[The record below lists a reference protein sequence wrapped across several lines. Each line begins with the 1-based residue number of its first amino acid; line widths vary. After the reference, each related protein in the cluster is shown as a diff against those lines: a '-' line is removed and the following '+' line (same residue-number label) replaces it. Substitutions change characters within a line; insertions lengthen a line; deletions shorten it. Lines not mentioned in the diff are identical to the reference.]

1 LGVEVINPVVTGGDD
16 NPSGGSGGSGGGGG
30 GNTLNNEESE
40 RFFQSEEIFELVRGE
55 DQTFAIDIT
64 NPYEDAVLRNLVI
77 TLEGFSEDYMVYS
90 PTEIDEIGIGE
101 SRDIEVEITAPGYF
115 TQGEYQLAFRIEGQV
130 VKNQSNIIPLR
141 YTKDIILYL
150 FEVSRADAITY
161 TTTAREYVEE
171 LTQSGYESRE
181 LVSLLKDLEAK
192 YNETEFKQVK
202 EIYEKINELYQA
214 AKSSEIGIE
223 ELESAINLARDK
235 GIDIKDTE
243 RLVYLA
249 KSSLER
255 GNFLEA
261 YERIKE
267 AQLTFAIESGG
278 KYLNEIRY
286 SMKNIIPL
294 ATRYVPFTQQKSCC
308 VPASISIVMYKR
320 NIPLLPQELLGY
332 HLGLIIDPQNKEL
345 FWNPRT
351 GK

>member
-1 LGVEVINPVVTGGDD
+1 
-16 NPSGGSGGSGGGGG
+16 
-30 GNTLNNEESE
+30 
-40 RFFQSEEIFELVRGE
+40 
-55 DQTFAIDIT
+55 
-64 NPYEDAVLRNLVI
+64 LRNLVI

-223 ELESAINLARDK
+223 ELEDAINLARAK

-286 SMKNIIPL
+286 SMKKNPEDTTLGFISFGLENTPS
-294 ATRYVPFTQQKSCC
+294 PF
-308 VPASISIVMYKR
+308 VV
-320 NIPLLPQELLGY
+320 
-332 HLGLIIDPQNKEL
+332 QNTSL
-345 FWNPRT
+345 
-351 GK
+351 